1 MWTDVRKG
9 DLHSGS
15 YRKSSIGKESLE
27 TWSPDLEWTDT
38 LTILESHGCGVV
50 LLAQPCPT
58 LCDPMGCSPPG
69 SSVHGILQAR
79 MLEWVAM
86 SSSRGSSQPRVRAC
100 ISCIAG
106 RFFTTE
112 PLGKPS
118 YSQIMYEIG
127 MGVGLALSQ
136 LSANSQPKRG
146 QNRNKREPREHH
158 CVKGKQTRKRCGTG
172 DWDETAI
179 LEKILL
185 RDFLK
190 NWSIVDTQ
198 YYISLWFE

>member
-1 MWTDVRKG
+1 MSTQG
-9 DLHSGS
+9 SGNS
-15 YRKSSIGKESLE
+15 LLISLTTWPFLEIPTAPGFGKS
-27 TWSPDLEWTDT
+27 
-38 LTILESHGCGVV
+38 C
-50 LLAQPCPT
+50 LLAKLLQSCPT
-58 LCDPMGCSPPG
+58 LCDPIECSLPHFT
-69 SSVHGILQAR
+69 VHGIFQAR
-79 MLEWVAM
+79 ILKWVAM
-86 SSSRGSSQPRVRAC
+86 PSLRGYFQPRDWTHVSC

>member
-1 MWTDVRKG
+1 MSDW
-9 DLHSGS
+9 
-15 YRKSSIGKESLE
+15 KSS
-27 TWSPDLEWTDT
+27 T
-38 LTILESHGCGVV
+38 LY
-50 LLAQPCPT
+50 
-58 LCDPMGCSPPG
+58 DPMHYSPPV